1 MDGEDGLAELRGR
14 ERERE
19 REGRESARCRK
30 ENMSCLT
37 HSLACHA
44 PLSLSQPPL
53 YVKNSLQVILLNS
66 WGNNREDK
74 RRVGGK
80 EREKEQSVA
89 GRDRIGPL
97 KIHCTQLT
105 PTAGTTST

>member
-1 MDGEDGLAELRGR
+1 
-14 ERERE
+14 
-19 REGRESARCRK
+19 
-30 ENMSCLT
+30 MSCLT

-80 EREKEQSVA
+80 ERERERAERSRKRSHWA
-89 GRDRIGPL
+89 IKNPLHPTHSHCRDDL
-97 KIHCTQLT
+97 DLT
-105 PTAGTTST
+105 SCVTDRQTDDE